1 VQCLAECGTK
11 CLDDLQVKSAAVDSC
26 AAAARSGWMT
36 KGTIAPLYPVAMRA
50 AWARAV
56 VVGVVNH
63 FLGNTMELKD
73 LRNNANPDGS
83 TRELSPDEMRQVAGG
98 MIIHTGAVGSL
109 ADPGVAAAAVA
120 NGADPVAVAGAAAEA
135 TWYATF
141 GNLLPK

>member
-1 VQCLAECGTK
+1 MQCLAECDTG
-11 CLDDLQVKSAAVDSC
+11 CSDDLRVKSAVDSC

-36 KGTIAPLYPVAMRA
+36 KRTIAPLYPVAMCA
-50 AWARAV
+50 AAV

-63 FLGNTMELKD
+63 FLGNTMELRD
-73 LRNNANPDGS
+73 FRNNANPDGS

-98 MIIHTGAVGSL
+98 MIIHTGIVGSL

-135 TWYATF
+135 TWYAAF